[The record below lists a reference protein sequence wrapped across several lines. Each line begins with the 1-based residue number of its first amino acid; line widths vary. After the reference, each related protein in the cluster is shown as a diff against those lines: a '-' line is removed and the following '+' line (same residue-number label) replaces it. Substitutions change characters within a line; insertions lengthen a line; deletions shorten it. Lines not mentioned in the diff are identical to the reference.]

1 MKKYILYLF
10 LFAIACQVKAQND
23 NVAIGSTN
31 PEPGYSL
38 TVDGN
43 VKATE
48 INIEGLLPGMVY
60 SSNGLNNDPS
70 WKLISTDG
78 ISIPNLNF
86 LLFSKSLNGFSSI
99 ILENGETNSDY
110 DYDYNELSTG
120 WVVLPK
126 NNQNTTFNVKNASTK
141 VFITLE
147 SMAQI
152 LGTDDESDSGI
163 NFACGIFVAESTT
176 SGTVFGDYKLKGA
189 RVYTANRGPAGQP
202 FFNFSLSTEIKSD
215 DTFTFNPAK
224 TYDVRVACKRRNTFG
239 FSNNADRRIEIGGAI
254 STNINDFMARTF
266 LKINVFEPL

>member
-10 LFAIACQVKAQND
+10 LFTIACQVKAQM
-23 NVAIGSTN
+23 AIGSS
-31 PEPGYSL
+31 EPQEGYAL
-38 TVDGN
+38 TVNGD

-48 INIEGLLPGMVY
+48 ININGLIPGMVY
-60 SSNGLNNDPS
+60 SSNGTSNEPS

-99 ILENGETNSDY
+99 ILEDGETNSDY
-110 DYDYNELSTG
+110 DYDYNESSTG

-126 NNQNTTFNVKNASTK
+126 NNQNTTFSVKNASTK

-152 LGTDDESDSGI
+152 LGTDNNSDSGI
-163 NFACGIFVAESTT
+163 NFACGIFIAETLPNS
-176 SGTVFGDYKLKGA
+176 SNFGTYKLKGA
-189 RVYTANRGPAGQP
+189 RVFTANRGPAGQP
-202 FFNFSLSTEIKSD
+202 YFNFSLSTEIKSD
-215 DTFTFNPAK
+215 ATFTFNPAK

-239 FSNNADRRIEIGGAI
+239 FSNNADKRIEIGGAI
-254 STNINDFMARTF
+254 SNNINDFMSRTF